1 MYTILAFVIF
11 VVCVGFYNH
20 VKWQEYEQETLEHEK
35 EMYLL
40 TKRLEK
46 LEAMK

>member
-1 MYTILAFVIF
+1 MYTISAFVIF
-11 VVCVGFYNH
+11 VICITWYNH

-35 EMYLL
+35 EMYMLA
-40 TKRLEK
+40 KRLEK